1 MSAARLTP
9 ATAYASIARHRLG
22 ESHGRGIANHRA
34 ILSKTI
40 KKIEGELKK
49 ARKLYAG
56 LRQGAVVIKRGCEV
70 SGRELPCTKRLKF
83 NRAKDFQPP
92 RGHFPRPACPAE
104 ARY

>member
-1 MSAARLTP
+1 VSAARLTP
-9 ATAYASIARHRLG
+9 ATAPRP
-22 ESHGRGIANHRA
+22 GIANPRA

-56 LRQGAVVIKRGCEV
+56 LRQGAAVIKRGCEV
-70 SGRELPCTKRLKF
+70 SGRELPFTKRLKF

-92 RGHFPRPACPAE
+92 RGHFPRPAHPAE
-104 ARY
+104 AR